1 MALLQVNDLMAAY
14 RHLQVLWGVSL
25 HVDEGEFVTLV
36 GPNGAGK
43 STTLRSIVGLLKPM
57 GGDIHFAGQSITGV
71 PAHKIGR
78 LGVRF
83 VTEELDL
90 FEQMTVREN
99 LLLGGYGI
107 RDRKTVE
114 ETMEMVLS
122 LFPRLAE
129 RSKQL
134 SGTLSGGERKMLAIA
149 RGLVSGPRLLLV
161 DEPSLGLAP
170 LLVEDVFRALVALHK
185 QGTTILLVEQNVGAA
200 LHMSARSYV
209 MEQGRIVMEGA
220 SADLL
225 KDKHVKDAYL
235 GM

>member
-1 MALLQVNDLMAAY
+1 MALLQVNDLNAAY

-43 STTLRSIVGLLKPM
+43 STTLRTIVGLVRPLS
-57 GGDIHFAGQSITGV
+57 GDVGFAGQSISDV

-90 FEQMTVREN
+90 FEQMTVRDN

-107 RDRKTVE
+107 RDRKMVE
-114 ETMEMVLS
+114 ESIEMVLS

-129 RSKQL
+129 RATQL

-149 RGLVSGPRLLLV
+149 RGLVSNPRLLLV

-170 LLVEDVFRALVALHK
+170 LLVEDVFRALVALHRR
-185 QGTTILLVEQNVGAA
+185 GTTILLVEQNVGDA
-200 LHMSARSYV
+200 LRMSQRSYV
-209 MEQGRIVMEGA
+209 MEQGRIVMEG
-220 SADLL
+220 SSMDLL
-225 KDKHVKDAYL
+225 NDPHVRDAYL
-235 GM
+235 GL

>member
-1 MALLQVNDLMAAY
+1 MALLQVNDLNAAY

-25 HVDEGEFVTLV
+25 NVDEGEFVTLV

-43 STTLRSIVGLLKPM
+43 STTLRTIVGLVRSLS
-57 GGDIHFAGQSITGV
+57 GEIRFAGQSITDV

-90 FEQMTVREN
+90 FEQMTVRDN

-107 RDRKTVE
+107 RDRKMVE
-114 ETMEMVLS
+114 ESIEMVLS

-129 RSKQL
+129 RATQL

-149 RGLVSGPRLLLV
+149 RGLVSNPRLLLV

-185 QGTTILLVEQNVGAA
+185 RGTTILLVEQNVGDA
-200 LHMSARSYV
+200 LRMSQRSYV
-209 MEQGRIVMEGA
+209 MEQGRIVMEG
-220 SADLL
+220 SSMDLL
-225 KDKHVKDAYL
+225 NDPHVRDAYL
-235 GM
+235 GL

>member
-1 MALLQVNDLMAAY
+1 MALLQVNDLSAAY

-25 HVDEGEFVTLV
+25 SVEDGEFITLV

-43 STTLRSIVGLLKPM
+43 STTLRTIVGLVKPLS
-57 GGDIHFAGQSITGV
+57 GEISFAGQSITGV

-90 FEQMTVREN
+90 FEQMSVRDN

-107 RDRKTVE
+107 RDRKMVE
-114 ETMEMVLS
+114 KSIEMVLS

-129 RSKQL
+129 RATQL

-149 RGLVSGPRLLLV
+149 RGLISNPRLLLV

-185 QGTTILLVEQNVGAA
+185 QGTTILLVEQNVGDA
-200 LHMSARSYV
+200 LRMSQRSYV
-209 MEQGRIVMEGA
+209 MEQGRIVMEGL

-225 KDKHVKDAYL
+225 NDPHVRDAYL
-235 GM
+235 GI